1 MNTCVCGNLADGN
14 GTVCFRCAALHELGL
29 RSGATDTEV
38 KTAYRLY
45 VKAWHPDRFPGD
57 EKSKSAAQEKLK
69 TINSA
74 YDFLTSPSSKKG
86 QPYRPKA
93 ATPPAQ
99 PQEPTRQKQS
109 SAKQPP
115 PAGGRDQADPPKG
128 NSGGQ
133 TPPRSTSPT
142 PPTPSAA
149 RRWGILFGMLVGR
162 FRREPRWAILALVIF
177 LILTIFF
184 AGMALSFT
192 PATISKRANILDGEH
207 HYNLGGIFRKL
218 ACIRGSGESC
228 DALADMY
235 ENGKGIERDLASA
248 RELYLRAAA
257 LYTRDC
263 SRGSADTCRALASLF
278 KDGKGVEKD
287 TSRAEE
293 LYAQWAELDSEACDA
308 GNGKVCADLG
318 TSYSVGSDVPKN
330 YVKAAELYTKACNL
344 GETQWGCIQLG
355 TAYKFGEGVPKS
367 SKQAVE
373 FYIKGCNLGD
383 PGGCREAADVYGWA
397 AFEAS
402 DTTEDFARAAALYSR
417 ACDAGDDLGCDNLGD
432 LYRDGNGVPHDAVKA
447 KYYYSKSCSSS
458 TNLHFGCDELKKLQ
472 SLTPDNP
479 SQSAFSLPNG
489 TEMRKR
495 RHLNG
500 RGELTVENGSLDDA
514 VVHLVDLNTG
524 KTIRTFYVKTDN
536 TFTERQIQQGLYGV
550 YFTTGIGWNV
560 ALKTFNL
567 NASYSHFGNKLEY
580 TERIDQERGK
590 VEKII
595 YKVSLQPVQGGNAE
609 IESSDKDSFDKMMND
624 GTTD

>member
-14 GTVCFRCAALHELGL
+14 GTLCFRCAALHELGL

-57 EKSKSAAQEKLK
+57 EKSKNAAQEKLK

-86 QPYRPKA
+86 QTYRPKT
-93 ATPPAQ
+93 ATPPTQ
-99 PQEPTRQKQS
+99 PQEGTRHKQS

-115 PAGGRDQADPPKG
+115 PDGGGDQAAPPKG

-133 TPPRSTSPT
+133 TPPRSTSPK
-142 PPTPSAA
+142 PPTPSVA
-149 RRWGILFGMLVGR
+149 RRWGILFGTLAGR
-162 FRREPRWAILALVIF
+162 LRREPRWAILASVAF

-192 PATISKRANILDGEH
+192 PATIAKRANILDGEH
-207 HYNLGGIFRKL
+207 HYNLGGIFRKI

-228 DALADMY
+228 DELADMY
-235 ENGKGIERDLASA
+235 ENGKGIESDQATA

-263 SRGSADTCRALASLF
+263 ARGSAATCRALASLF

-287 TSRAEE
+287 TSRAAE
-293 LYAQWAELDSEACDA
+293 LYAQWTGLDSSACDA
-308 GNGKVCADLG
+308 GNGKVCAELG
-318 TSYSVGSDVPKN
+318 TSYSVGSDVPQN

-344 GETQWGCIQLG
+344 GQAYSGCLNLG
-355 TAYKFGEGVPKS
+355 TAYKFGWGVPQSAEK
-367 SKQAVE
+367 AVE
-373 FYIKGCNLGD
+373 LYIKGCNLGE
-383 PGGCREAADVYGWA
+383 PFGCTEAGEIYDLGENATQDY
-397 AFEAS
+397 
-402 DTTEDFARAAALYSR
+402 ARAAAFYFR

-472 SLTPDNP
+472 GPTPENP
-479 SQSAFSLPNG
+479 PQSAFSLPNG

-500 RGELTVENGSLDDA
+500 RGELTVENGSSDDA
-514 VVHLVDLNTG
+514 VVHLVNLNTG
-524 KTIRTFYVKTDN
+524 ETIRTFYVKTDN
-536 TFTERQIQQGLYGV
+536 TFTERQIEPGLYGV
-550 YFTTGIGWNV
+550 FFTTGIGWDV

-567 NASYSHFGNKLEY
+567 NASYSHFGKNLEY
-580 TERIDQERGK
+580 TERIDQDGGK
-590 VEKII
+590 VEKVT
-595 YKVSLQPVQGGNAE
+595 YKISLQPVQDGNAE
-609 IESSDKDSFDKMMND
+609 IESLDKESFDKMTND

>member
-1 MNTCVCGNLADGN
+1 MNTCVCGNLADDN

-86 QPYRPKA
+86 QTYRPKA

-99 PQEPTRQKQS
+99 PQEPTKQKQS

-115 PAGGRDQADPPKG
+115 PAGGRDQAAPPKG

-133 TPPRSTSPT
+133 TPPRSTSPI
-142 PPTPSAA
+142 PPTPSVA
-149 RRWGILFGMLVGR
+149 RRWGILFGMLAGR
-162 FRREPRWAILALVIF
+162 FRREPRWAIWASVAF

-184 AGMALSFT
+184 VGMALSFT
-192 PATISKRANILDGEH
+192 PATISKRANILDSAH

-248 RELYLRAAA
+248 RKLYLRAAA

-263 SRGSADTCRALASLF
+263 ARGSADTCRALASLF

-293 LYAQWAELDSEACDA
+293 LYAKWAELDAEACDA
-308 GNGKVCADLG
+308 GNGKVCWELG
-318 TSYSVGSDVPKN
+318 TSYSVGGDIPQN
-330 YVKAAELYTKACNL
+330 HVKAAELYGKACNF
-344 GETQWGCIQLG
+344 GEAYYGCLELG
-355 TAYKFGEGVPKS
+355 TSYKFGWGVPKS
-367 SKQAVE
+367 AEKAVE
-373 FYIKGCNLGD
+373 LYIKGCNLGE
-383 PGGCREAADVYGWA
+383 PFGCTEAGEIFDLGEYATQDY
-397 AFEAS
+397 
-402 DTTEDFARAAALYSR
+402 ARAAALYSR

-458 TNLHFGCDELKKLQ
+458 TNLHFGCDELKKVQ
-472 SLTPDNP
+472 GLTPDNP

-489 TEMRKR
+489 TEMRTR

-500 RGELTVENGSLDDA
+500 RGELTVENGSLGDA

-536 TFTERQIQQGLYGV
+536 TFTEQQISPGLYGV
-550 YFTTGIGWNV
+550 YFATGIGWNV

-567 NASYSHFGNKLEY
+567 NASYSHFGNNLEY
-580 TERIDQERGK
+580 TERIDQDRGK

-595 YKVSLQPVQGGNAE
+595 YKISLQPVQHGNAE
-609 IESSDKDSFDKMMND
+609 IESSDKNSFDKMMND

>member
-1 MNTCVCGNLADGN
+1 M
-14 GTVCFRCAALHELGL
+14 CFRCAALHELGL
-29 RSGATDTEV
+29 KSGATDAEV

-57 EKSKSAAQEKLK
+57 EKSKTAAQEKLK
-69 TINSA
+69 AINSA
-74 YDFLTSPSSKKG
+74 YDFLNSPFSKKG
-86 QPYRPKA
+86 TAYRPKS
-93 ATPPAQ
+93 ATPSAQ
-99 PQEPTRQKQS
+99 PQGSTRQKQS
-109 SAKQPP
+109 SAKQTP
-115 PAGGRDQADPPKG
+115 PAGGGDQADPPKG
-128 NSGGQ
+128 DSGGQ
-133 TPPRSTSPT
+133 TPPRSPSPT

-149 RRWGILFGMLVGR
+149 RRWGILFGMLIGG
-162 FRREPRWAILALVIF
+162 FRRKPRWAILASVAFLVF
-177 LILTIFF
+177 TIVF

-192 PATISKRANILDGEH
+192 PATISKRANIFDSEH

-228 DALADMY
+228 DALANMY
-235 ENGKGIERDLASA
+235 ESGNGAAQDLARA
-248 RELYLRAAA
+248 KELYSRAAT
-257 LYTRDC
+257 LYMRDC
-263 SRGSADTCRALASLF
+263 ARGSADTCRALASLF

-308 GNGKVCADLG
+308 GNGKVCAELG
-318 TSYSVGSDVPKN
+318 TSYSIGSDVPQN
-330 YVKAAELYTKACNL
+330 YVKAAELYSKACNL
-344 GETQWGCIQLG
+344 GEAYLGCLSLG
-355 TAYKFGEGVPKS
+355 TAYKFGWGVPQSAEK
-367 SKQAVE
+367 AVE
-373 FYIKGCNLGD
+373 LYIKGCNLRE
-383 PGGCREAADVYGWA
+383 PFGCTEAGEIFDLGEYATQDY
-397 AFEAS
+397 
-402 DTTEDFARAAALYSR
+402 ARAAALYSR

-472 SLTPDNP
+472 GFKPDNP

-495 RHLNG
+495 RYLNG

-524 KTIRTFYVKTDN
+524 KAIRTFYVKTDN
-536 TFTERQIQQGLYGV
+536 TFTERQIPPGLYGV

-567 NASYSHFGNKLEY
+567 NASYSHFGKNLEY

-590 VEKII
+590 VEKIN
-595 YKVSLQPVQGGNAE
+595 YKMSLQPVQGGNAE
-609 IESSDKDSFDKMMND
+609 IESSDKNSFDKMMND

>member
-14 GTVCFRCAALHELGL
+14 GTVCYRCAALYEFGL
-29 RSGATDTEV
+29 KSGATDAEV

-74 YDFLTSPSSKKG
+74 YDFLTSPSSKR
-86 QPYRPKA
+86 QTYRPKA
-93 ATPPAQ
+93 AAPPKPKEQ
-99 PQEPTRQKQS
+99 TQQKQS

-115 PAGGRDQADPPKG
+115 PAGERNQASPPKG
-128 NSGGQ
+128 NTGGQ
-133 TPPRSTSPT
+133 AQS
-142 PPTPSAA
+142 PTPSAA
-149 RRWGILFGMLVGR
+149 RRWGILFGLLAGR
-162 FRREPRWAILALVIF
+162 LLRVPRWAILASAALLVFI
-177 LILTIFF
+177 IVF
-184 AGMALSFT
+184 AGIALGFT
-192 PATISKRANILDGEH
+192 PATISKRANILDNEH
-207 HYNLGGIFRKL
+207 HYNLGGILRKL
-218 ACIRGSGESC
+218 ACMRGQAESC
-228 DALADMY
+228 KGLADMY
-235 ENGKGIERDLASA
+235 YSGQGVEQNMTRAHK
-248 RELYLRAAA
+248 LYLRAAA
-257 LYTRDC
+257 LYSPECID
-263 SRGSADTCRALASLF
+263 GSGYACYVLASLYEG
-278 KDGKGVEKD
+278 GKGVEMD
-287 TSRAEE
+287 PSRAD
-293 LYAQWAELDSEACDA
+293 LLVKQGIELDTEKCDA
-308 GNGKVCADLG
+308 GDGKVCGTLG
-318 TSYSVGSDVPKN
+318 DDYSFGSVGLHFLRKD
-330 YVKAAELYTKACNL
+330 YVKAAEFYAKACNL
-344 GETQWGCIQLG
+344 GEAQLGCIALG
-355 TAYKFGEGVPKS
+355 TAYKFGWGIPKS

-373 FYIKGCNLGD
+373 LYIKGCNLGD
-383 PGGCREAADVYGWA
+383 PGGCTEAADVYGWA

-417 ACDAGDDLGCDNLGD
+417 ACDAGDDLGCDDLGD
-432 LYRDGNGVPHDAVKA
+432 LYRDGNGVPRDAVKA

-458 TNLHFGCDELKKLQ
+458 TNLHVGCDELKKLQ
-472 SLTPDNP
+472 GLTPDNP

-536 TFTERQIQQGLYGV
+536 TFTERQIQPGLYGV

-567 NASYSHFGNKLEY
+567 NASYSHFGNNLEY
-580 TERIDQERGK
+580 AERIDQGRGK

-595 YKVSLQPVQGGNAE
+595 YKMSLQPVQGGNAE

-624 GTTD
+624 GTAD

>member
-1 MNTCVCGNLADGN
+1 MNTCVCGNPANDS
-14 GTVCFRCAALHELGL
+14 GTTCQRCAALHELGL
-29 RSGATDTEV
+29 KSGATDAEV
-38 KTAYRLY
+38 KSAHRLY

-69 TINSA
+69 SINAA
-74 YDFLTSPSSKKG
+74 YEFLTSPSSKKG
-86 QPYRPKA
+86 QTYRPKA

-99 PQEPTRQKQS
+99 PQEPTQQKQS

-115 PAGGRDQADPPKG
+115 PAGGRDQGAPPKE

-133 TPPRSTSPT
+133 TPTQPTSPT
-142 PPTPSAA
+142 PPAPSAA
-149 RRWGILFGMLVGR
+149 RRWGIWFGMLAGR
-162 FRREPRWAILALVIF
+162 FRREPRWAILASVAF
-177 LILTIFF
+177 LILTMFF

-192 PATISKRANILDGEH
+192 PATISKRANILDYEH

-235 ENGKGIERDLASA
+235 ENGKGIERDLGNA

-263 SRGSADTCRALASLF
+263 ARGSADTCRALASLF

-293 LYAQWAELDSEACDA
+293 LYAQWAKLDAEACDA
-308 GNGKVCADLG
+308 GNGKVCGELG
-318 TSYSVGSDVPKN
+318 ISYSVGGDIPQN
-330 YVKAAELYTKACNL
+330 HVKAAELYTKACNL
-344 GETQWGCIQLG
+344 GEAQWGCIQLG

-373 FYIKGCNLGD
+373 FYIKGCNLGE

-397 AFEAS
+397 SFEAS
-402 DTTEDFARAAALYSR
+402 DTTEDFARAAALYAR
-417 ACDAGDDLGCDNLGD
+417 ACDAGDDLGCDELGD
-432 LYRDGNGVPHDAVKA
+432 LYRDGNGVQQDLAKA
-447 KYYYSKSCSSS
+447 KSYYSKACSLSAE
-458 TNLHFGCDELKKLQ
+458 LHFGCDKLKKMHG
-472 SLTPDNP
+472 LTPDSP
-479 SQSAFSLPNG
+479 PQSALSLPNG
-489 TEMRKR
+489 TEIRKR

-524 KTIRTFYVKTDN
+524 RTIRTFYVKTDN
-536 TFTERQIQQGLYGV
+536 TFTERQIPPGLYGV
-550 YFTTGIGWNV
+550 YFATGIGWDV
-560 ALKTFNL
+560 ALKAFNL
-567 NASYSHFGNKLEY
+567 NASYSHFGKNLVQCV
-580 TERIDQERGK
+580 TNS
-590 VEKII
+590 I
-595 YKVSLQPVQGGNAE
+595 Y
-609 IESSDKDSFDKMMND
+609 
-624 GTTD
+624 